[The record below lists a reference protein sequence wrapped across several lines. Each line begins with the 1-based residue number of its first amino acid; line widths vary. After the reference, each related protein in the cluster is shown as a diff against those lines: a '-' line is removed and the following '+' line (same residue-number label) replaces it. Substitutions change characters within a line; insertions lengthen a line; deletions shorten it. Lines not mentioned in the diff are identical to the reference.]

1 MKENIIQHKSYDFA
15 LLIIALHRKL
25 CKANEFVISKQL
37 IRSGT
42 SIGAN
47 VEEAQAGQSRADFVS
62 KMSINFKHPATT
74 TALQSPWNAAIVSDR
89 RHAPIF
95 PGLCQSV
102 CRLVQRSQL
111 RCAA

>member
-15 LLIIALHRKL
+15 LQIIALHRKL

-89 RHAPIF
+89 RHAPIHRAQF
-95 PGLCQSV
+95 LGTLP
-102 CRLVQRSQL
+102 
-111 RCAA
+111 